1 MTHPESQ
8 LGSESIPNRQE
19 IRDVISR
26 ALPDMHP
33 ATIDVLTRTA
43 RLRHVAGDATIYR
56 QGDPVPL
63 TILLSGYSAFRRTTA
78 AGQELMSGVG
88 RPGDLFGFSGLAAVQ
103 SSVQLVSLTDCTVA
117 QWSGPDVRALARD
130 DPGLA
135 LGALDATAVALH
147 LLMERIDGFLHQ
159 GARVRVMRIL
169 VRHQD
174 LFFGEPVILTR
185 SHLPS
190 LVGTSREMTGRVLRE
205 LEREGTLA
213 RVGRVGLKLL
223 RPERLVGD
231 AA

>member
-1 MTHPESQ
+1 MNNPNSQ
-8 LGSESIPNRQE
+8 AASAPIPDRQE
-19 IRDVISR
+19 IRELISR
-26 ALPDMHP
+26 AVPDSR
-33 ATIDVLTRTA
+33 AGTIDVLTRTA
-43 RLRHVAGDATIYR
+43 RLRPVAGGETIYR

-63 TILLSGYSAFRRTTA
+63 TILLRGYSAFRRTTTT
-78 AGQELMSGVG
+78 GQELMSGVG
-88 RPGDLFGFSGLAAVQ
+88 RPGDLFGFSGLASVL
-103 SSVQLVSLTDCTVA
+103 SSVQLVSLTDCLVA

-135 LGALDATAVALH
+135 LGALDATAEALH

-159 GARVRVMRIL
+159 GARIRVMRIL

-174 LFFGEPVILTR
+174 LFFGEPVVLTR
-185 SHLPS
+185 THLPS

-205 LEREGTLA
+205 LEREGTVA

-223 RPERLVGD
+223 RPERLVAD